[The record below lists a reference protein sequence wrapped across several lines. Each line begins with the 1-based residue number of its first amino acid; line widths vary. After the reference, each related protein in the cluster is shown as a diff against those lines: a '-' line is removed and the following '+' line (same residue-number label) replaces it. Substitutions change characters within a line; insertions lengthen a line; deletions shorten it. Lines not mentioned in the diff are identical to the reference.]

1 MRPPVAIALVLTLL
15 AEPALA
21 LPRGAG
27 MMPAAPGLA
36 PIPGRAQTSLRL
48 TQPGDVDWDSRTW
61 EVRASGLPATAV
73 ADRPDW
79 GERQVVLDGKVLW
92 VVAIL
97 PASVQTWTDRVNQGT
112 RQAETTLHA
121 FADYLVRARTA
132 EDPEDYRER
141 QLTSVRFRLKA
152 GVDRE
157 GFVKVET
164 AERPRAVW
172 MRFGYPAEKL
182 EEALGFQVPGA
193 VDMAFPARAP
203 KPRRQTIAQ
212 AERPREAG
220 DYIWEFGWLGG
231 VALVTVFAVL
241 FAAATQK

>member
-1 MRPPVAIALVLTLL
+1 MRPLVAVGLALAMLS
-15 AEPALA
+15 EPASASSVGRAGTPAPPGLA
-21 LPRGAG
+21 LPTGE
-27 MMPAAPGLA
+27 
-36 PIPGRAQTSLRL
+36 IH
-48 TQPGDVDWDSRTW
+48 WDSRAW
-61 EVRASGLPATAV
+61 EVRASGLPASAV

-79 GERQVVLDGKVLW
+79 GERQVALDGKILW

-97 PASVQTWTDRVNQGT
+97 PPSIQSWPDRVAAGT

-132 EDPEDYRER
+132 EDPVDYRER

-157 GFVKVET
+157 GFLKVET

-182 EEALGFQVPGA
+182 EQALGFQLPGSVA
-193 VDMAFPARAP
+193 MQWPPRNP
-203 KPRRQTIAQ
+203 KPRTQ
-212 AERPREAG
+212 AEAADGEVAGERPHDLW
-220 DYIWEFGWLGG
+220 DYVWEFSWLGG
-231 VALVTVFAVL
+231 VAVVTVVAVL